1 MNRLLKIIAVITVI
15 FCGGCETTKGKAP
28 APAPTAAPAAR
39 DAFGEQLNKIKTYDF
54 DKSRVD
60 LIKVSDMIREAS
72 GKPEM
77 KAMEKQL
84 DDFLK
89 SDAGYVAKDFVCREL
104 SVAGTEASVPALAS
118 MLTDEKVS
126 DIARYALERIPGPA
140 VDDAL
145 RSELPKAK
153 GKAKIG
159 IINTLGVRGDKKAVD
174 ALAKLAGDSNEMVAV
189 AAVAALGRID
199 DRTAT
204 LAIAMVKDKAT
215 GATKTAAL
223 DAYLRCADRLA
234 AKGQKDAAGAIYK
247 ELYASGEP
255 MIVRVAAARGM
266 LVTAGDKT
274 ADVMVEMLK
283 SADKPIQTAAIATL
297 KDAAKTDV
305 IKAVAEQLAN
315 LEAEQQSQLISALAD
330 CGDKVA
336 LPAVLD
342 ATKNSHDFV
351 RVAALRAVGTLGD
364 VSSVDMLVETAAS
377 KGGDEQ
383 KAAQES
389 LYRLKGS
396 DVDEAILKKLPD
408 AELKAKAEL
417 VRSCEQR
424 NIKSSVPFLM
434 KTAKDADAKV
444 RIESI
449 KALRAL
455 AGPGDIE
462 ALIEL
467 QLAASG
473 NDRGELEKTVVAATH
488 KIPEDKGQAPSTSS
502 GQAKNVLAALPS
514 AKDVDARCS
523 LLSVLGRI
531 GDEAA
536 LPVLRESLGDKEDK
550 IKDAAVRALSD
561 WPTAAPAADL
571 LKVAQTSEN
580 PVHKTLALRGYV
592 RLAGLKSNRP
602 AEETM
607 KMYKDAMSLA
617 ANVSEK
623 KMVLSGLGSTD
634 SFEAMQMAASYLDDK
649 ELKEEA
655 EAAVMKI
662 AEVRAKNTP
671 RSSAQTKD
679 ILQKVID
686 GTTNDSVREQ
696 AQKLL
701 KQGK

>member
-1 MNRLLKIIAVITVI
+1 MNRLFKASVVIAIILC
-15 FCGGCETTKGKAP
+15 FCGGLYAGDSNE
-28 APAPTAAPAAR
+28 
-39 DAFGEQLNKIKTYDF
+39 FGQLLNNIKTYDF
-54 DKSRVD
+54 NKSRAD
-60 LIKVSDMIREAS
+60 LVKISDMVRDAS
-72 GKPEM
+72 DKPEM

-89 SDAGYVAKDFVCREL
+89 SDASYAAKDFVCREL

-126 DIARYALERIPGPA
+126 DIARYALERIPGA
-140 VDDAL
+140 AADDTLRNAL
-145 RSELPKAK
+145 SKAK
-153 GKAKIG
+153 GNAKVG

-174 ALAKLAGDSNEMVAV
+174 ALAKLTGDSNETVAV
-189 AAVAALGRID
+189 AAIAALGRID
-199 DRTAT
+199 DKGAT
-204 LAIAMVKDKAT
+204 DAIAKAKDKAT
-215 GATKTAAL
+215 GAIKTAAL

-247 ELYASGEP
+247 ELYAAGEP

-266 LVTAGDKT
+266 IETAGDKT
-274 ADVMVEMLK
+274 SEVIVEMLK
-283 SADKPIQTAAIATL
+283 SADKPIQTVAIATL
-297 KDAAKTDV
+297 REVAKTDV
-305 IKAVAEQLAN
+305 IKAAAEQMTN
-315 LEAEQQSQLISALAD
+315 LEAAQQAQLISALTD

-336 LPAVLD
+336 LPTVMA
-342 ATKNSHDFV
+342 ATKNSHDYV
-351 RVAALRAVGTLGD
+351 RVAALKAVGTLGD
-364 VSSVDMLVETAAS
+364 VSSIDMLVAAAIS
-377 KGGDEQ
+377 SGGEEQ

-389 LYRLKGS
+389 LYRLRGPG
-396 DVDEAILKKLPD
+396 VDDEILKKLPD
-408 AELKAKAEL
+408 AEPKAKAEL

-424 NIKSSVPFLM
+424 DIKKSVPVLM

-455 AGPGDIE
+455 AGSQDTP
-462 ALIEL
+462 ALIKL

-473 NDRGELEKTVVAATH
+473 NDRNELEKTVVAVAR
-488 KIPEDKGQAPSTSS
+488 KIAEDKGQS
-502 GQAKNVLAALPS
+502 QAVLAALPS
-514 AKDVDARCS
+514 ANDVDAKCS
-523 LLSVLGRI
+523 LLSVLGKI

-536 LPVLRESLGDKEDK
+536 LPVLRDALGDKEDK

-580 PVHKTLALRGYV
+580 QVHKTLALRGYV

-607 KMYKDAMSLA
+607 KMYKDAMALA
-617 ANVSEK
+617 ADVSEK
-623 KMVLSGLGSTD
+623 KMVLSGLGGTD
-634 SFEAMQMAASYLDDK
+634 NFEAMEMASSYLSDK
-649 ELKEEA
+649 ELKDEA
-655 EAAVMKI
+655 EVAVVKI
-662 AEVRAKNTP
+662 AEERVKNSP
-671 RSSAQTKD
+671 RVSAQTKE

-701 KQGK
+701 KQDK